1 MSTRI
6 GKHIFDI
13 DLEHMSVEQLATLK
27 EGCEHFIK
35 ERHREEIHRALT
47 KINLLAHSYGFDI
60 CVEDSD
66 GCITYLNEI
75 TLDIRDREV

>member
-6 GKHIFDI
+6 GKYIYEDNYEEM
-13 DLEHMSVEQLATLK
+13 DVKKLQYLQEYCEQL
-27 EGCEHFIK
+27 IK
-35 ERHREEIHRALT
+35 EKHRKEIHSALT
-47 KINLLAHSYGFDI
+47 EINLLAHSYGFDI

-75 TLDIRDREV
+75 TLDIRDREE

>member
-6 GKHIFDI
+6 GRYVFND
-13 DLEHMSVEQLATLK
+13 DLESMDVEKLAILK

-35 ERHREEIHRALT
+35 ERHREEIHSALT

-66 GCITYLNEI
+66 GCITCLNEI

>member
-6 GKHIFDI
+6 GRYVFND
-13 DLEHMSVEQLATLK
+13 DLESMDVEKLAVLK

-35 ERHREEIHRALT
+35 ERHREEIHSALT

-66 GCITYLNEI
+66 GCITCLNEI